1 MWKIKISIMKKI
13 FNFFVIVLSLTSM
26 SFAQSDKLENTL
38 LVPNYT
44 VVENFYSESIDDTF
58 YVYLK
63 LPKEY
68 DSKISYPVIYL
79 MDGDITF
86 TMAYSI
92 VRYLQY
98 DGEVPDVIIVGVG
111 YGSLI
116 NGSSQNMR
124 TRDYSIS
131 KIDGIHN
138 SGGAHEFYNFF
149 TKALIPSLED
159 KYNVDRSNRV
169 IFGHSLS
176 GLFGLYALIEN
187 PNYFSGFILSSPY
200 TANDIDF
207 ILRRITNDGF
217 NKFDSKLFI
226 SFGEYEE
233 SELYKEPIMNI
244 IDKLK
249 NIVKNEK
256 NIYLKQIEETTH
268 FSAPSIAFTKGLQ
281 YIFKNDKEKN

>member
-1 MWKIKISIMKKI
+1 
-13 FNFFVIVLSLTSM
+13 M

-149 TKALIPSLED
+149 TKALIPSLEG

-233 SELYKEPIMNI
+233 SKLYKEPIMNI

-249 NIVKNEK
+249 NIAKNEK